1 MTVVFTDDF
10 AGSGA
15 WDPAKWT
22 TIASGPASFTQ
33 VGGYGQIVTPAAG
46 SYNDKLETRTKTS
59 LSGGEYRYNF
69 TVDDKTEY
77 QVAFIACANG
87 ADPANWGWLPQNG
100 YIARY
105 TPVSNLLQLY
115 RSDNYVLVQ
124 LGSNV
129 TFTCVVGDVLHF
141 AVKPGTGVFAW
152 KNSGARPATPTIA
165 TVDTTYASGF
175 GGIGV
180 LGGAAAT
187 AHTLRF
193 DNVVLDDL
201 AAAPPPTGRVADLW
215 NGTAVVRQR
224 TDRWNGAALAQ
235 QAIAT

>member
-1 MTVVFTDDF
+1 MTVVFSDSF
-10 AGSGA
+10 AGSGN

-33 VGGYGQIVTPAAG
+33 VGGYGRIVTPAAG

-59 LSGGEYRYNF
+59 MSGGECRYDF

-77 QVAFIACANG
+77 VVGFFAAVSG
-87 ADPANWGWLPQNG
+87 AEPANWGWLPQNG

-129 TFTCVVGDVLHF
+129 TFACVVGDVLHF

-165 TVDTTYASGF
+165 SADTTYASGF

-193 DNVVLDDL
+193 DNVELDDL
-201 AAAPPPTGRVADLW
+201 AAAVPVTDFYAA
-215 NGTAVVRQR
+215 TAGGLLVPMQLVF
-224 TDRWNGAALAQ
+224 A
-235 QAIAT
+235 